1 MLCIG
6 IGIVDIIVG
15 TMKQK
20 VLSIKLKLIFLIIIQ
35 FVLCILKISMIV
47 KVFIKFYTMNV

>member
-15 TMKQK
+15 TMKKK